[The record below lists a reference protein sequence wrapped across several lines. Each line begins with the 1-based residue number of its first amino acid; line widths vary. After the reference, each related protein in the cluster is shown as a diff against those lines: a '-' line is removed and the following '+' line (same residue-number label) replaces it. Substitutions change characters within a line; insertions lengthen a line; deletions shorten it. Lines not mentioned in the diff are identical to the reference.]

1 MDIQA
6 LSMAMS
12 QSRVQHEAAISVQAM
27 ALDMVRDQAGDLAG
41 VMESANVNVIADP
54 SLGNH
59 IDLMA

>member
-1 MDIQA
+1 
-6 LSMAMS
+6 MAMS